1 MTRQIIQR
9 FELLKYRI
17 TRIYCYSGVAD
28 FVWSSQRVKEIK
40 FDLSSPLQR
49 RWISKIVAVGG
60 YLDPKGTQR
69 RGGLDAR
76 MTNRRQ
82 IINLSIHGWFLLPFP
97 PLWRTIAAVGAVFCA
112 KYAEYWILP
121 SLLESRGISCLPLAI
136 YFRLPLSSPFI
147 VFFSLPFREKAWYMY
162 IYIYG
167 K

>member
-1 MTRQIIQR
+1 MNL
-9 FELLKYRI
+9 EN
-17 TRIYCYSGVAD
+17 
-28 FVWSSQRVKEIK
+28 
-40 FDLSSPLQR
+40 R
-49 RWISKIVAVGG
+49 RSWWRR

-97 PLWRTIAAVGAVFCA
+97 PLWRTIAAVGVVFCA

-162 IYIYG
+162 IYIYMVNREFVHWQ
-167 K
+167 KHISDRDQREVVEEKLRDIK

>member
-1 MTRQIIQR
+1 MNL
-9 FELLKYRI
+9 EN
-17 TRIYCYSGVAD
+17 
-28 FVWSSQRVKEIK
+28 
-40 FDLSSPLQR
+40 R
-49 RWISKIVAVGG
+49 RSWWRR

-162 IYIYG
+162 IYIYMVNREFVHWQ
-167 K
+167 KHISDRDQREVVEEKLRDIK

>member
-1 MTRQIIQR
+1 MNL
-9 FELLKYRI
+9 EN
-17 TRIYCYSGVAD
+17 
-28 FVWSSQRVKEIK
+28 
-40 FDLSSPLQR
+40 R
-49 RWISKIVAVGG
+49 RSWWRR

-97 PLWRTIAAVGAVFCA
+97 PLWRTIAAVGVVFCA

-147 VFFSLPFREKAWYMY
+147 VFFSLPFREKAWYC
-162 IYIYG
+162 IYIYMVNREFVHWQ
-167 K
+167 KHISDRDQREVVEEKLRDIK

>member
-1 MTRQIIQR
+1 MNL
-9 FELLKYRI
+9 EN
-17 TRIYCYSGVAD
+17 
-28 FVWSSQRVKEIK
+28 
-40 FDLSSPLQR
+40 R
-49 RWISKIVAVGG
+49 RSWWRR

-97 PLWRTIAAVGAVFCA
+97 PLWRTIAAVGVVFCA

-162 IYIYG
+162 IYMVNREFVHWQKHISDRDQREVVEE
-167 K
+167 KLRDIK